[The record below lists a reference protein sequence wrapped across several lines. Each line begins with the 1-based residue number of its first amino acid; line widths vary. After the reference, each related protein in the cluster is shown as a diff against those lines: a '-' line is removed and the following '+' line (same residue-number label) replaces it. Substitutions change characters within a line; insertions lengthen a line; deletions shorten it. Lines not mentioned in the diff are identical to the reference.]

1 MKVTAEGVETAEQA
15 LFLRAAGVHA
25 MQGFRYGKPM
35 SAAAVSVRLA
45 SPGRKRPASDIA
57 IAG

>member
-1 MKVTAEGVETAEQA
+1 VETVEQA